1 MDFGSPDYGHYTDL
15 AVAYGIKAVVSIVI
29 FVVGKWIAK
38 KLSDVTETLM
48 TKGNVDVTLVRFVGS
63 IVYILL
69 LAVVVMAAIGNL
81 GIETTSFVALLGAV
95 GLAVGLA
102 LQGSLANVGAAVLII
117 LFRPFKVGDLV
128 EAAGTLGTVE
138 EVSMFSTILGTLDGK
153 TIIIPNSAVIGGTI
167 TNYSRK
173 ETKRVDLTFGIGY
186 DDDLRAAKAL
196 LEEIAAN
203 DPLVLADP
211 EPMVA
216 VSELGDSSV
225 NFTYR
230 VWVNT
235 PDYWS
240 VYFGTIEKVKLAFDD
255 NGISIPYPQMDVHMD
270 QPKEEEKA

>member
-1 MDFGSPDYGHYTDL
+1 MDFASQDYSQYVDL
-15 AVAYGIKAVVSIVI
+15 AISYGMKLVVSLII
-29 FVVGKWIAK
+29 FVIGKWIARA
-38 KLSDVTETLM
+38 LSNMTEKLM
-48 TKGNVDVTLVRFVGS
+48 TRANVDQTLVRFIGS

-69 LAVVVMAAIGNL
+69 LAVVVMAAVSNL

-117 LFRPFKVGDLV
+117 LFRPFKVGDLIQ
-128 EAAGTLGTVE
+128 AAGTLGTVE

-153 TIIIPNSAVIGGTI
+153 TIIIPNSAIIGGTI
-167 TNYSRK
+167 TNFSLK

-216 VSELGDSSV
+216 VKELGDSSV

-235 PDYWS
+235 PDYWT
-240 VYFGTIEKVKLAFDD
+240 VYFDTVEKVKLAFDD
-255 NGISIPYPQMDVHMD
+255 NGISIPFPQMDVHLD
-270 QPKEEEKA
+270 QTKEEETA

>member
-1 MDFGSPDYGHYTDL
+1 MDFGSQDYSQYVDL
-15 AVAYGIKAVVSIVI
+15 AVTYGVKLVVSILI
-29 FVVGKWIAK
+29 FVIGKWIARALSNTTE
-38 KLSDVTETLM
+38 KLMERA
-48 TKGNVDVTLVRFVGS
+48 KVDTTLVRFVGS

-69 LAVVVMAAIGNL
+69 LAVVIMAAISNL

-117 LFRPFKVGDLV
+117 LFRPFKVGDLI

-167 TNYSRK
+167 TNYSLK
-173 ETKRVDLTFGIGY
+173 ATKRVDLTFGIGY
-186 DDDLRAAKAL
+186 DDDLRKAKQL

-203 DPLVLADP
+203 DPLVLKDP
-211 EPMVA
+211 APMVA
-216 VSELGDSSV
+216 VAELGDSSV

-230 VWVNT
+230 AWVNT
-235 PDYWS
+235 ADYWT
-240 VYFGTIEKVKLAFDD
+240 VYFDTIEKVKLAFDD
-255 NGISIPYPQMDVHMD
+255 NGISIPYPQMDVHLGNVETT
-270 QPKEEEKA
+270 QGE

>member
-1 MDFGSPDYGHYTDL
+1 MDFGSPDYAHYTDL

-38 KLSDVTETLM
+38 TLSDMTEKLM
-48 TKGNVDVTLVRFVGS
+48 TRGGVDVTLVRFVGS